1 MVVKVQIPVAEGGYV
16 DPDAGWV
23 VFEDESFIRVL
34 DFFA

>member
-23 VFEDESFIRVL
+23 VFEAEGLIRAL